1 MRWGLEQV
9 LSPGGGVGEY
19 EALVGPHDTVLAH
32 RDSGN
37 KISVDCSASLPQM
50 PAYHLVR
57 KDGLGVTFI
66 NIGVG

>member
-1 MRWGLEQV
+1 M
-9 LSPGGGVGEY
+9 GEY